1 MATYYVDGNS
11 GNDGGD
17 GSSNRPWKTLTKAGN
32 QVQPGDE
39 VRVRTA
45 TYYEELT
52 LKVRNTIWKADTGHK
67 PVLDGRY
74 HEGLF
79 RPDGTLPTPGPGSG
93 YLPDKIGNMVNIREE
108 GVVFDGFT
116 VQNCSGTG
124 IGVSG
129 TNTTIRNCR
138 VDFTYDSSVKVN
150 PTSTLIDNV
159 VVENN
164 VCTRSSMRYF
174 DPGRKTDSSPQ
185 SVNGVMKMGRTRDG
199 IIRNNIFAFG
209 HGEGINIGKGSYR
222 ILVEGNVVHTCN
234 HVHIYINRS
243 IDTIIRNNL
252 VYHLYTKD
260 FLGANNRPPA
270 GIIYGDEFAQGRPW
284 EYSSGGQIYNNIVI
298 GLGRLFMVRNNENN
312 YNTQL
317 LDAYIGFNTFIGGS
331 RTEIGVQIT
340 GNLKGRPH
348 KNSIFENN
356 IITNA
361 PVISQASGD
370 LKGILFRNN
379 LWDEQPY
386 AAMRGSGDRIGNPN
400 LANPKAEVKDSFPR
414 PDSNV
419 DPRNYQLT
427 SRSSLAIGMASGST
441 QANGLKPPAVVKDF
455 FGANRD
461 GKPDIGAHE
470 YAGVVTAL
478 TANFSIG
485 PGQGAGSIP
494 LTVDFTDKSTSD
506 ATIASRLWDFG
517 DSGTSTETNPSHTY
531 TTPGTYDV
539 SLTVTD
545 NKGNTDTMIQHEL
558 IVASSN
564 PDAPIPD
571 SFRRF
576 VLVQKDNQ
584 QVLAYGTQYP
594 DFRCV
599 VIWSD
604 DPFHLM
610 NFNDV
615 EDVVRSIHVDDTT
628 DILWI
633 DPSDMDE
640 PVLAYDD
647 MEMLEQPE
655 LTSMPIHS
663 W

>member
-45 TYYEELT
+45 TYYETLT
-52 LKVRNTIWKADTGHK
+52 VKVRNTTWKADTGHK
-67 PVLDGRY
+67 PVIDGRY
-74 HEGLF
+74 HDGLF
-79 RPDGTLPTPGPGSG
+79 DNQGNLPHPEPTDN
-93 YLPDKIGNMVNIREE
+93 YLPKSTEGNMVLLREE
-108 GVVFDGFT
+108 GVVIDGLT
-116 VQNCSGTG
+116 IQNSAGSGV
-124 IGVSG
+124 GVTKSHCVV
-129 TNTTIRNCR
+129 RNCR
-138 VDFTYDSSVKVN
+138 VDFMYGSAVKVN
-150 PTSTLIDNV
+150 PGATFIDNV
-159 VVENN
+159 ILENN
-164 VCTRSSMRYF
+164 VCTRISVRYF
-174 DPGRKTDSSPQ
+174 DPHRSGNSPQ
-185 SVNGVMKMGRTRDG
+185 NVSGVLKMGRTRDG
-199 IIRNNIFAFG
+199 IIRNNIVAYG

-222 ILVEGNVVHTCN
+222 TLVEGNIVHTCN
-234 HVHIYINRS
+234 HVHLYINRS
-243 IDTIIRNNL
+243 VDVILRNNL
-252 VYHLYTKD
+252 VFHQYTEVY
-260 FLGANNRPPA
+260 LGVQKRPPA
-270 GIIYGDEFAQGRPW
+270 GIVIGDESTKTDTWPGSA
-284 EYSSGGQIYNNIVI
+284 GGEIYNNIVI
-298 GLGRLFMVRNNENN
+298 GMGTLFGVRNSTN

-317 LDAYIGFNTFIGGS
+317 DKCYVGYNTFVGGS
-331 RTEIGVQIT
+331 MTRVGISIT
-340 GNLKGRPH
+340 GNGFGRNH
-348 KNSIFENN
+348 RDSIFENN

-361 PVISQASGD
+361 PMISQVSGD
-370 LKGILFRNN
+370 IKGVLFRNN
-379 LWDEQPY
+379 LWDEQPN
-386 AAMRGSGDRIGNPN
+386 AAMRGSGDRIGDPN
-400 LANPKAEVKDSFPR
+400 LVNPKAAIKDVFPK
-414 PDSNV
+414 PEGNV

-427 SRSSLAIGMASGST
+427 SRSSLAIGLASDGK
-441 QANGLKPPAVVKDF
+441 QANGLKLPGIVKDF

-615 EDVVRSIHVDDTT
+615 EDVVRSIHVSDTT
-628 DILWI
+628 DILWV

-640 PVLAYDD
+640 PVLGHDD
-647 MEMLEQPE
+647 MEIPEQMDLASML
-655 LTSMPIHS
+655 LHG
-663 W
+663 